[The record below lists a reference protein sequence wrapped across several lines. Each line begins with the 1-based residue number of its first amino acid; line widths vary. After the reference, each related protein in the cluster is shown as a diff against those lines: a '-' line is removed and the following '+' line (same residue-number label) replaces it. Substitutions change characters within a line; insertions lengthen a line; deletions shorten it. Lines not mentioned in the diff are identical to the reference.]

1 MGWDLVNMVSYPE
14 SHLARELELC
24 YANISLVT
32 DHDVGIAG
40 VGAVTTRTLV
50 RSVAESGGLLKRLLA
65 AVIPEIGPQP
75 DDECSNALGRA
86 RL

>member
-1 MGWDLVNMVSYPE
+1 VQSLS
-14 SHLARELELC
+14 EL
-24 YANISLVT
+24 S
-32 DHDVGIAG
+32 
-40 VGAVTTRTLV
+40 
-50 RSVAESGGLLKRLLA
+50 GLLKELLI